1 MTPEQSGAAIWAS
14 FDGES
19 GHRVHHP
26 QILRIGYNT
35 PRAKKPVQSSI
46 AMLGQLL
53 LHYRVVEKIGEGGQG
68 TVYKV
73 IDTTLDRP
81 AVIKVLPPD
90 LTDSASNLVRFERE
104 AKLASSLDHPNI
116 CTIFGL
122 HKVGDIHFIAMQY
135 VEGRN
140 VRQLVDGKPLD
151 LRQALSIAVQVTD
164 ALAAAH
170 ARGIVHRDI
179 KARNVMVTR
188 SGTVK
193 VLDFGLAKLIETPHS
208 VSSDPQLTEVGVP
221 YGTSTYAAPEQAQGL
236 RADHRADI
244 FSTGVLLYEMLAG
257 TWPFRGKTALDVRY
271 AVVYHKPK
279 PIIEARG
286 EDSPALR
293 RIQDIL
299 DKALA
304 KLPEDRYQRI
314 EDMRSDLQGVL
325 REIDVDSSVG
335 ITLTDAPMR
344 TPATPTRP
352 GSFWTTPR
360 KIAAATL
367 LVLALSLIAFK
378 AYRPPAD
385 AGSTTINSLAVLPFA
400 NNDQNSE
407 YLSDGITESLIESLS
422 RVPNLKVKSSSTVFH
437 YKGREADP
445 KKIGREL
452 GVHALLSGSVT
463 QVGDN
468 LEVSVE
474 LIDVRD
480 DSHIWGERY
489 ARKVSE
495 VVALPQQISRDVSQR
510 LRSRAD
516 GMDHSQLTR
525 NYSPDSEAYRLYLQ
539 GRYNWNKR
547 TVEGL
552 KNGIHFFGQAILRDQ
567 DYGLA
572 YAGLADCYLL
582 LNVYNVTSADDSF
595 PKAEAASKKALSING
610 SLAEAHTALGFVT
623 YRYRLQWD
631 EAEQHFKK
639 AIALNPNYA
648 TSHQWYAS
656 YLAAAGRVNEAVVE
670 AKTAHELEPF
680 SLTIYSD
687 YVRSLY
693 YAGRLEEARKESLKL
708 REMDQNFMRAHYELG
723 LILEEEGKL
732 EEAIAQFKTTLRY
745 SPDSAFALTA
755 LGHAQ
760 ALAGKRSDAEKAI
773 NRLQQLSKQQYVS
786 PFHIAVIY
794 AGLDDRKLALDWL
807 EKSRQERFNLLPFI
821 KVDPVWKNLRS
832 EARFVELAK
841 GLGLK

>member
-1 MTPEQSGAAIWAS
+1 
-14 FDGES
+14 
-19 GHRVHHP
+19 
-26 QILRIGYNT
+26 
-35 PRAKKPVQSSI
+35 
-46 AMLGQLL
+46 MLGQLL

-122 HKVGDIHFIAMQY
+122 HKAGEIQFIAMQY

-140 VRQLVDGKPLD
+140 VREIVDGRPLD
-151 LRQALSIAVQVTD
+151 LRRALSIAIQVTD

-170 ARGIVHRDI
+170 SRGIVHRDI

-193 VLDFGLAKLIETPHS
+193 VLDFGLAKLIESPQS
-208 VSSDPQLTEVGVP
+208 ASSDLQLTEVGVP

-279 PIIEARG
+279 PIAEARG

-293 RIQDIL
+293 RIQQIL
-299 DKALA
+299 DKALEKA
-304 KLPEDRYQRI
+304 PEDRYQKI
-314 EDMRSDLQGVL
+314 EIMRSDLQEVL
-325 REIDVDSSVG
+325 REIDIDTTAG
-335 ITLTDAPMR
+335 NTLADATSTTTAPR
-344 TPATPTRP
+344 LVTTNA
-352 GSFWTTPR
+352 FWDTPR
-360 KIAAATL
+360 KITAAALTL
-367 LVLALSLIAFK
+367 LVIVALSLIAFRSNRS
-378 AYRPPAD
+378 AEYD
-385 AGSTTINSLAVLPFA
+385 STINSLAVLPFT
-400 NNDQNSE
+400 NSDPNSE
-407 YLSDGITESLIESLS
+407 YLSDGITESLIDSLS

-437 YKGREADP
+437 YKGRETDP

-452 GVHALLSGSVT
+452 GVHALLSGTVS
-463 QVGDN
+463 QVGDD
-468 LEVSVE
+468 LSVSVE

-489 ARKVSE
+489 GRKVSE

-516 GMDHSQLTR
+516 NMDHAQMTR
-525 NYSPDSEAYRLYLQ
+525 NYSPDSEAYRLFLQ

-552 KNGIHFFGQAILRDQ
+552 QSGIEYFGKAITRDQ
-567 DYGLA
+567 DYALA

-582 LNVYNVTSADDSF
+582 LNVYNVTSADDSY
-595 PKAEAASKKALSING
+595 PKAEAASRKALSINE

-623 YRYRLQWD
+623 YRYHLKWA
-631 EAEQHFKK
+631 EAEEHFKK

-648 TSHQWYAS
+648 TGHQWYAS
-656 YLAAAGRVNEAVVE
+656 YLAASGRLNEAVVE
-670 AKTAHELEPF
+670 AKAAHDLEPF

-687 YVRSLY
+687 YIRGLY
-693 YAGRLEEARKESLKL
+693 YADRLDEAREESLKL
-708 REMDQNFMRAHYELG
+708 LEMDPSFARAHYELG
-723 LILEEEGKL
+723 LVLEEEGKL
-732 EEAIAQFKTTLRY
+732 EEAINEFKLGLKQL
-745 SPDSAFALTA
+745 PDNVLGLTA

-760 ALAGKRSDAEKAI
+760 ARAGKRAEAVKVI
-773 NRLQQLSKQQYVS
+773 GRLKELSKRQYVS
-786 PFHIAVIY
+786 PFQTAVIY
-794 AGLDDRKLALDWL
+794 AGMDERKLALDWL
-807 EKSRQERFNLLPFI
+807 EKSRDERFNWLPFI
-821 KVDPVWKNLRS
+821 AVDPVLKNLRT
-832 EARFVELAK
+832 ETRFLELLK
-841 GLGLK
+841 SLGLR

>member
-1 MTPEQSGAAIWAS
+1 
-14 FDGES
+14 
-19 GHRVHHP
+19 
-26 QILRIGYNT
+26 
-35 PRAKKPVQSSI
+35 
-46 AMLGQLL
+46 MLGQLL

-73 IDTTLDRP
+73 FDTTLDRP
-81 AVIKVLPPD
+81 AVIKVIPPD

-122 HKVGDIHFIAMQY
+122 HKVGDVQFIAMQF

-140 VRQLVDGKPLD
+140 VREIVDGKPLD
-151 LRQALSIAVQVTD
+151 LRRALSIAIQVTD

-170 ARGIVHRDI
+170 SRGIVHRDI

-193 VLDFGLAKLIETPHS
+193 VLDFGLAKLIESPQST
-208 VSSDPQLTEVGVP
+208 SSDPHLTEAGVP

-236 RADHRADI
+236 KADHRADI

-279 PIIEARG
+279 PIVEARG

-293 RIQDIL
+293 RIQEIL

-304 KLPEDRYQRI
+304 KAPQDRYQRI
-314 EDMRSDLQGVL
+314 EDMRGDLQEVL
-325 REIDVDSSVG
+325 REIEVDTSVG
-335 ITLTDAPMR
+335 RTLTDAP
-344 TPATPTRP
+344 ATTTVPRLIAP
-352 GSFWTTPR
+352 NRFWTTSR
-360 KIAAATL
+360 KITVAAFAL
-367 LVLALSLIAFK
+367 LVVVAIALLALRRSPQAES
-378 AYRPPAD
+378 D
-385 AGSTTINSLAVLPFA
+385 STINSLAVLPFT
-400 NNDQNSE
+400 NSDPNTE
-407 YLSDGITESLIESLS
+407 YLSDGITESLIDSLS
-422 RVPNLKVKSSSTVFH
+422 RMPNLKVKSSSTVFH
-437 YKGREADP
+437 YKGRETDP

-452 GVHALLSGSVT
+452 GVHALLSGTIS
-463 QVGDN
+463 QVGDD
-468 LEVSVE
+468 LSVSVE

-489 ARKVSE
+489 GRKVSE

-516 GMDHSQLTR
+516 NMDHAQLTR

-547 TVEGL
+547 TVQGL
-552 KNGIHFFGQAILRDQ
+552 QNGIEYFGKAIQRDQ
-567 DYGLA
+567 DYALA

-595 PKAEAASKKALSING
+595 PKAEAASRKALSINE

-623 YRYRLQWD
+623 YRYHLKWA
-631 EAEQHFKK
+631 EAEEHFKK

-648 TSHQWYAS
+648 TAHQWYAS
-656 YLAAAGRVNEAVVE
+656 YLAASGRLNEAVAE
-670 AKTAHELEPF
+670 AKTAHDLEPF

-687 YVRSLY
+687 YIRGLY
-693 YAGRLEEARKESLKL
+693 YAGRLDEARKESLKL
-708 REMDQNFMRAHYELG
+708 METDPSFARAHYELG
-723 LILEEEGKL
+723 LVLEEEGKYD
-732 EEAIAQFKTTLRY
+732 EAINEFKLGLKAL
-745 SPDSAFALTA
+745 PDNVAALTA

-760 ALAGKRSDAEKAI
+760 ARAGKRADAEKAI
-773 NRLQQLSKQQYVS
+773 ARLQELSKRQYVS
-786 PFHIAVIY
+786 PFQTAVIY
-794 AGLDDRKLALDWL
+794 AGMDERKLALDWL
-807 EKSRQERFNLLPFI
+807 EKSRDERFNWLPFI
-821 KVDPVWKNLRS
+821 AVDPVFKNLRA
-832 EARFVELAK
+832 EPRFIELSK
-841 GLGLK
+841 SLNLTR

>member
-1 MTPEQSGAAIWAS
+1 MI
-14 FDGES
+14 
-19 GHRVHHP
+19 
-26 QILRIGYNT
+26 
-35 PRAKKPVQSSI
+35 
-46 AMLGQLL
+46 GQLL

-90 LTDSASNLVRFERE
+90 LTDSASNLARFERE

-122 HKVGDIHFIAMQY
+122 HRVGDIHFIAMQY

-140 VRQLVDGKPLD
+140 VRQLVGGQPLD
-151 LRQALSIAVQVTD
+151 LRQALSIAIQVTD

-170 ARGIVHRDI
+170 GRGIAHRDI

-193 VLDFGLAKLIETPHS
+193 VLDFGLAKLIESPHTG
-208 VSSDPQLTEVGVP
+208 SSDPQLTEVGVP

-236 RADHRADI
+236 KADHRADV

-271 AVVYHKPK
+271 AVVYHQPK

-286 EDSPALR
+286 DDSPALR
-293 RIQDIL
+293 RIQEIL

-304 KLPEDRYQRI
+304 KAPEDRYQKI
-314 EDMRSDLQGVL
+314 EDMRTDLQEVL
-325 REIDVDSSVG
+325 REIDVDMSFGS
-335 ITLTDAPMR
+335 TLTDVPLSAAARFAPK
-344 TPATPTRP
+344 PAT
-352 GSFWTTPR
+352 SFWTTPR
-360 KIAAATL
+360 TIIPAL
-367 LVLALSLIAFK
+367 GLVLIFAFAFIALRPKSL
-378 AYRPPAD
+378 PVEAD
-385 AGSTTINSLAVLPFA
+385 SDINSLAVLPFT
-400 NNDQNSE
+400 NSDPNSE
-407 YLSDGITESLIESLS
+407 YLSDGITESLIDSLS

-437 YKGREADP
+437 YKGRETDP

-452 GVHALLSGSVT
+452 GVHALLSGNVS
-463 QVGDN
+463 QVGDD
-468 LEVSVE
+468 LSVSVE

-489 ARKVSE
+489 GRKVSE

-510 LRSRAD
+510 LRSRTEN
-516 GMDHSQLTR
+516 MDHAQLTR

-552 KNGIHFFGQAILRDQ
+552 RSGIDYFGKAIMRDQ
-567 DYGLA
+567 DYALA

-595 PKAEAASKKALSING
+595 PKAEAASRKALSINE
-610 SLAEAHTALGFVT
+610 SLAEAHTSLGFVS
-623 YRYRLQWD
+623 YRYYLKWA

-639 AIALNPNYA
+639 AITLNPNYA
-648 TSHQWYAS
+648 TAHQWYAS
-656 YLAAAGRVNEAVVE
+656 YLAAVGRMDESVVE
-670 AKTAHELEPF
+670 AKLAHELEPF

-687 YVRSLY
+687 YIRDLY
-693 YAGRLEEARKESLKL
+693 YAGRLDEAQKESLKL
-708 REMDQNFMRAHYELG
+708 VELDPRFARAHYELG
-723 LILEEEGKL
+723 LVLEEEGKL
-732 EEAIAQFKTTLRY
+732 DEAIAEFKIGLKY
-745 SPDSAFALTA
+745 LPDNVAALTA

-760 ALAGKRSDAEKAI
+760 ALAGRRAEAEKVI
-773 NRLQQLSKQQYVS
+773 ERLQELSKQQYVS
-786 PFHIAVIY
+786 PFQTAVVY
-794 AGLDDRKLALDWL
+794 AGMDERKPALDWL
-807 EKSRQERFNLLPFI
+807 EKARDERFNWMPLI
-821 KVDPVWKNLRS
+821 KTDPVLKNLRS
-832 EARFVELAK
+832 EPRFVELAK
-841 GLGLK
+841 GLGL

>member
-1 MTPEQSGAAIWAS
+1 MI
-14 FDGES
+14 
-19 GHRVHHP
+19 
-26 QILRIGYNT
+26 
-35 PRAKKPVQSSI
+35 
-46 AMLGQLL
+46 GQLL
-53 LHYRVVEKIGEGGQG
+53 LHYRIVEKIGEGGQG
-68 TVYKV
+68 TVYKA

-81 AVIKVLPPD
+81 VVIKVIPPD
-90 LTDSASNLVRFERE
+90 LADGSSNLARFERE

-122 HKVGDIHFIAMQY
+122 HKVDDIHFIAMQF

-140 VRQLVDGKPLD
+140 VRQLVGGQPLD
-151 LRQALSIAVQVTD
+151 LQRALAITIQVAD

-170 ARGIVHRDI
+170 SRGIVHRDI

-188 SGTVK
+188 SGSVK
-193 VLDFGLAKLIETPHS
+193 VLDFGLAKLIESPHS
-208 VSSDPQLTEVGVP
+208 DSSDPHLTEVGVP

-236 RADHRADI
+236 KADHRADI

-271 AVVYHKPK
+271 AVVYHQPK
-279 PIIEARG
+279 AIVEARG

-293 RIQDIL
+293 RVQEIL

-304 KLPEDRYQRI
+304 KDPDDRYQKI
-314 EDMRSDLQGVL
+314 EDMRADLQEVL
-325 REIDVDSSVG
+325 REIEVDSSFG
-335 ITLTDAPMR
+335 STMTDAPVAAAVI
-344 TPATPTRP
+344 PPKA

-360 KIAAATL
+360 VIAAGVIAL
-367 LVLALSLIAFK
+367 GLFAALYLFVLRTNRS
-378 AYRPPAD
+378 PETD
-385 AGSTTINSLAVLPFA
+385 APINSLAVLPFT
-400 NNDQNSE
+400 NSDPNSE
-407 YLSDGITESLIESLS
+407 YLSDGITESLIDSLS

-437 YKGREADP
+437 YKGRETDP

-452 GVHALLSGSVT
+452 GVHALLSGSVS
-463 QVGDN
+463 QVGDD
-468 LEVSVE
+468 LSISVE

-489 ARKVSE
+489 GRKVSE

-510 LRSRAD
+510 LRSRTEN
-516 GMDHSQLTR
+516 MDHAQLTR

-552 KNGIHFFGQAILRDQ
+552 KSGIDFFGQAIMRDQ
-567 DYGLA
+567 DYALA

-595 PKAEAASKKALSING
+595 PKAEAASRKALSINQ

-623 YRYRLQWD
+623 YRYHLKWA

-648 TSHQWYAS
+648 TAHQWYAS
-656 YLAAAGRVNEAVVE
+656 YLAASGRLEEAVVE
-670 AKTAHELEPF
+670 AKAAHELEPF

-687 YVRSLY
+687 YIRGLY
-693 YAGRLEEARKESLKL
+693 YAGRLDEARKESLKL
-708 REMDQNFMRAHYELG
+708 IEMDQSFARARYELG
-723 LILEEEGKL
+723 LVLEEEGKL
-732 EEAIAQFKTTLRY
+732 EEAIVEFKQAVKSL
-745 SPDSAFALTA
+745 PDNVAALTA

-760 ALAGKRSDAEKAI
+760 AAAGKRAEAEKVI
-773 NRLQQLSKQQYVS
+773 RRLEELSKQQYVS
-786 PFHIAVIY
+786 PFQTAVVY
-794 AGLDDRKLALDWL
+794 AGMDERELALDWL
-807 EKSRQERFNLLPFI
+807 EKSRHERFNWLPFI
-821 KVDPVWKNLRS
+821 NVDPVLKNLRS
-832 EARFVELAK
+832 EPRFVELVK
-841 GLGLK
+841 SLNLSHR

>member
-1 MTPEQSGAAIWAS
+1 MI
-14 FDGES
+14 
-19 GHRVHHP
+19 
-26 QILRIGYNT
+26 
-35 PRAKKPVQSSI
+35 
-46 AMLGQLL
+46 GQLL

-90 LTDSASNLVRFERE
+90 LTDSASNLMRFERE

-122 HKVGDIHFIAMQY
+122 HKVGDTHFIAMQY
-135 VEGRN
+135 IEGRN
-140 VRQLVDGKPLD
+140 VRQLVGGQPLD
-151 LRQALSIAVQVTD
+151 LRRALTITIQVAD

-170 ARGIVHRDI
+170 SSGIVHRDI

-193 VLDFGLAKLIETPHS
+193 VLDFGLAKLIESPHKDT
-208 VSSDPQLTEVGVP
+208 SDPQLTEVGVP

-279 PIIEARG
+279 PIVEARA
-286 EDSPALR
+286 EDSPQLR
-293 RIQDIL
+293 RIQEIL

-314 EDMRSDLQGVL
+314 EDLRSDLQEVL
-325 REIDVDSSVG
+325 REVDDDSSLG
-335 ITLTDAPMR
+335 NTLTDAPV
-344 TPATPTRP
+344 TAPP
-352 GSFWTTPR
+352 GWTTKPSTSWTTPR
-360 KIAAATL
+360 RVTVVAVAVIL
-367 LVLALSLIAFK
+367 ILALPFI
-378 AYRPPAD
+378 AYRLYQPAESEAT
-385 AGSTTINSLAVLPFA
+385 AGINSLAVLPFA
-400 NNDQNSE
+400 NSDPATE
-407 YLSDGITESLIESLS
+407 YLSDGITESLIENLS
-422 RVPNLKVKSSSTVFH
+422 RVPNLKVKSRNTVFH
-437 YKGREADP
+437 YKGRETDP

-452 GVHALLSGSVT
+452 GVHALLSGSVV
-463 QVGDN
+463 QQGDD
-468 LEVSVE
+468 LLVSVE

-489 ARKVSE
+489 SRKVSE
-495 VVALPQQISRDVSQR
+495 VVALPQQISRDVSQK

-516 GMDHSQLTR
+516 NLDHAQLTR

-552 KNGIHFFGQAILRDQ
+552 RSGIDYFGEAIKRDQ

-582 LNVYNVTSADDSF
+582 LNVYNVTSADESY
-595 PKAEAASKKALSING
+595 PKAEAASKKALSINE
-610 SLAEAHTALGFVT
+610 SLAEAHTSLAFVT
-623 YRYRLQWD
+623 YRYHLRWA
-631 EAEQHFKK
+631 EADGHFKK

-648 TSHQWYAS
+648 TAHQWYGS
-656 YLAAAGRVNEAVVE
+656 YLAALGRHNEAVVE
-670 AKTAHELEPF
+670 ARTAHELEPF

-693 YAGRLEEARKESLKL
+693 YAGRLNEAKKESLKL
-708 REMDQNFMRAHYELG
+708 VEMDPNFGRAHYELG
-723 LILEEEGKL
+723 LILEEEGKP
-732 EEAIAQFKTTLRY
+732 EEAIAAFKVGLKFL
-745 SPDSAFALTA
+745 PDNVAALTA

-760 ALAGKRSDAEKAI
+760 GLAGKRADAEKII
-773 NRLQQLSKQQYVS
+773 NRLQELSKQQYVS
-786 PFHIAVIY
+786 PFQTAVVY
-794 AGLDDRKLALDWL
+794 AGLDERQLALDWL
-807 EKSRQERFNLLPFI
+807 EKSRQERFNWLPFI
-821 KVDPVWKNLRS
+821 QVDPVFKNLRS
-832 EARFVELAK
+832 EARFLELSK
-841 GLGLK
+841 GLGLAK

>member
-1 MTPEQSGAAIWAS
+1 
-14 FDGES
+14 
-19 GHRVHHP
+19 
-26 QILRIGYNT
+26 
-35 PRAKKPVQSSI
+35 
-46 AMLGQLL
+46 MLGQLL

-73 IDTTLDRP
+73 VDTTLDRP

-90 LTDSASNLVRFERE
+90 LTDSPSNLVRFERE

-122 HKVGDIHFIAMQY
+122 HEAADVQFIAMQY

-140 VRQLVDGKPLD
+140 VREIVDGKPLD
-151 LRQALSIAVQVTD
+151 LRSALSITIQVTD

-170 ARGIVHRDI
+170 SRGIVHRDI

-193 VLDFGLAKLIETPHS
+193 VLDFGLAKLIESPHS

-236 RADHRADI
+236 KADHRADI

-279 PIIEARG
+279 PIVEARG

-293 RIQDIL
+293 RIQEIL

-304 KLPEDRYQRI
+304 KAPEDRYQKI
-314 EDMRSDLQGVL
+314 ENMRSDLQEVL
-325 REIDVDSSVG
+325 REIDLDASAG
-335 ITLTDAPMR
+335 NTLTDAPR
-344 TPATPTRP
+344 TTVAPRLMPATAI
-352 GSFWTTPR
+352 WTTPR
-360 KIAAATL
+360 KITAAAVVA
-367 LVLALSLIAFK
+367 LVIVALAMIAFRSN
-378 AYRPPAD
+378 RPAEAD
-385 AGSTTINSLAVLPFA
+385 STINSLAVLPFT
-400 NNDQNSE
+400 NSDPNTE
-407 YLSDGITESLIESLS
+407 YLSDGITESLIDSLS
-422 RVPNLKVKSSSTVFH
+422 RMPNLKVKSSSTVFH
-437 YKGREADP
+437 YKGRENDP

-452 GVHALLSGSVT
+452 GVHALLSGTIS
-463 QVGDN
+463 QAGDD
-468 LEVSVE
+468 LSVSVE

-489 ARKVSE
+489 SRKVSE

-516 GMDHSQLTR
+516 NMDHAQLTR

-552 KNGIHFFGQAILRDQ
+552 QNGIDYFGKAIQRDQ
-567 DYGLA
+567 DYALA

-582 LNVYNVTSADDSF
+582 LNVYNVASADESF
-595 PKAEAASKKALSING
+595 PKAEAASRKALSINE

-623 YRYRLQWD
+623 YRYHLKWA
-631 EAEQHFKK
+631 EAEEHFKK

-648 TSHQWYAS
+648 TAHQWYAS
-656 YLAAAGRVNEAVVE
+656 YLAASGRLNEAVVE

-687 YVRSLY
+687 YIRGLY
-693 YAGRLEEARKESLKL
+693 YAGRLDEARKESLKL
-708 REMDQNFMRAHYELG
+708 IETDPGFVRAHYELG
-723 LILEEEGKL
+723 LVLEAEGKL
-732 EEAIAQFKTTLRY
+732 DEAINEFKLALKQ
-745 SPDSAFALTA
+745 SPDNVTALTA
-755 LGHAQ
+755 LGHTQ
-760 ALAGKRSDAEKAI
+760 ARAGKRAEAEKVIA
-773 NRLQQLSKQQYVS
+773 RLQELAKRQYVS
-786 PFHIAVIY
+786 PFQTAVVY
-794 AGLDDRKLALDWL
+794 AGMDERKLALDWL
-807 EKSRQERFNLLPFI
+807 EKSRDERFNWLPFI
-821 KVDPVWKNLRS
+821 KVDPVFKNLRD

-841 GLGLK
+841 SLGLTKH

>member
-1 MTPEQSGAAIWAS
+1 
-14 FDGES
+14 
-19 GHRVHHP
+19 
-26 QILRIGYNT
+26 
-35 PRAKKPVQSSI
+35 
-46 AMLGQLL
+46 MLGQIL
-53 LHYRVVEKIGEGGQG
+53 LHYCVVEKIGEGGQG

-73 IDTTLDRP
+73 LDTTLDRP

-122 HKVGDIHFIAMQY
+122 HKVGDIQFIAMQY

-140 VRQLVDGKPLD
+140 VRELVDGKPLD
-151 LRQALSIAVQVTD
+151 LRRALAIAVQVTD

-193 VLDFGLAKLIETPHS
+193 ILDFGLAKLIETPQS

-221 YGTSTYAAPEQAQGL
+221 YGTSTYAAPEQAQGFK
-236 RADHRADI
+236 ADHRADI

-286 EDSPALR
+286 EDSSALR

-304 KLPEDRYQRI
+304 KVPEDRYQRI
-314 EDMRSDLQGVL
+314 EDMRTDLQAVL
-325 REIDVDSSVG
+325 REIDTDATLG
-335 ITLTDAPMR
+335 NTLTDAPLVIK
-344 TPATPTRP
+344 PAK
-352 GSFWTTPR
+352 FWTTSR
-360 KIAAATL
+360 AIAAATL
-367 LVLALSLIAFK
+367 LLLALAFIAFQTYK
-378 AYRPPAD
+378 PA
-385 AGSTTINSLAVLPFA
+385 AGSTAINSLAVLPFA
-400 NNDQNSE
+400 NSDPSSE

-422 RVPNLKVKSSSTVFH
+422 RVPNLKVKSRSTVFH
-437 YKGREADP
+437 YKGGEADP

-452 GVHALLSGSVT
+452 GVHALLSGRVVQT
-463 QVGDN
+463 GDN

-495 VVALPQQISRDVSQR
+495 IVALPQQISRDVSQR
-510 LRSRAD
+510 LRSRSD
-516 GMDHSQLTR
+516 DVDHSQLTS

-552 KNGIHFFGQAILRDQ
+552 QSGIDYFGQAIMRDQ
-567 DYGLA
+567 DYALA

-595 PKAEAASKKALSING
+595 PKAEAASKKALSINE
-610 SLAEAHTALGFVT
+610 SLAEAHTSLGFVT
-623 YRYRLQWD
+623 YRYRLRWD

-639 AIALNPNYA
+639 AIALNPSYA
-648 TSHQWYAS
+648 TGHQWYAS
-656 YLAAAGRVNEAVVE
+656 YLAAANRMNEAVAE
-670 AKTAHELEPF
+670 GKTAHELEPF

-687 YVRSLY
+687 YVRTLY
-693 YAGRLEEARKESLKL
+693 YAGRLEEARREVQKL
-708 REMDQNFMRAHYELG
+708 REMDQEFARAHYELG

-732 EEAIAQFKTTLRY
+732 EEAIAEFKTALKS
-745 SPDSAFALTA
+745 SPDNIFALTA
-755 LGHAQ
+755 LGHSQ
-760 ALAGKRSDAEKAI
+760 ALAGKRSDGQKVI
-773 NRLQQLSKQQYVS
+773 SRLQQLSKQQYVS
-786 PFHIAVIY
+786 PFHIAVVY
-794 AGLDDRKLALDWL
+794 AGLDERKLALDWL
-807 EKSRQERFNLLPFI
+807 EKARQERFNLVPFI
-821 KVDPVWKNLRS
+821 KVDPVLKNLRS
-832 EARFVELAK
+832 EARFIELAK